1 MRTALHTWLVLDTH
15 VSNLVPSVFGLSG
28 QQGWHCCTDQKAS
41 RLWVQ
46 DWHMSISFPDGLCC
60 FVQGKGQWGHW
71 PKGWRPLG
79 TILRKCLQ
87 LVLLILWTIL
97 PCSVCRQIYSLEQCP
112 RGKSRVILEVKE
124 VKQSTKK
131 KKKLKTNSHKR
142 KNRAKKMMLNFRI
155 WNFAVSRWNGWMIT
169 SDYGTKISRYFVPF
183 FLFFLGHRKTLYWIG
198 EKQWNKIFSV
208 PFCCLLIVPLQG
220 PQMDKLSPDAI
231 KLAQTLYN

>member
-1 MRTALHTWLVLDTH
+1 MCPISYPVSSGCLVSRAGIAALTKKSEDSGYKIGTCQSRSQIVC
-15 VSNLVPSVFGLSG
+15 VALSRG
-28 QQGWHCCTDQKAS
+28 RGNGVADQKDGGLWERYCAS
-41 RLWVQ
+41 VY
-46 DWHMSISFPDGLCC
+46 SSFY
-60 FVQGKGQWGHW
+60 
-71 PKGWRPLG
+71 
-79 TILRKCLQ
+79 
-87 LVLLILWTIL
+87 LWTVL

-155 WNFAVSRWNGWMIT
+155 WNFAISRWNGWMIT
-169 SDYGTKISRYFVPF
+169 SDYGTKITWYFVPF

-198 EKQWNKIFSV
+198 ENQWNKIFSV
-208 PFCCLLIVPLQG
+208 PSCCLFVPLQG